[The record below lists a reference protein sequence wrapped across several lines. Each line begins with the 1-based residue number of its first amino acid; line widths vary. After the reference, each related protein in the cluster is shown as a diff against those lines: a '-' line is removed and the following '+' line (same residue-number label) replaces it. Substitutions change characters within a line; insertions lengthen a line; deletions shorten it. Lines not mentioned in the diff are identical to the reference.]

1 MNKLPVLNINQ
12 FKIEKG
18 KEDLY
23 ASILSEHLVVHD
35 TAINK
40 PHKHDFYL
48 TVLFTEGEGIHE
60 IDFKTYPIKEGALFL
75 IKPGQT
81 HFWKFSEKA
90 EGYIFFHSKSF
101 YDFHFPNKKID
112 NYPFFYSRFNAS
124 ALYLN
129 KNNTVSFIVLFKKII
144 EENIEQ
150 KLFGIQKMS
159 LLIDSLYID
168 ATRLFIATT
177 DIEISKKRITHFNEL
192 ERLIDANYLLEKR
205 PDFYAK
211 KINVSIKHLNKIVNT
226 TVGKST
232 SELVQERVI
241 LEAKRLL
248 VYGRL
253 TSQEIAFVLG
263 FDDPS
268 YFSRIFKK
276 KCGVS
281 PSEFAKQYKTVA
293 R

>member
-23 ASILSEHLVVHD
+23 ASILSEHLLVHD
-35 TAINK
+35 SAINK

-48 TVLFTEGEGIHE
+48 TVLFTEGAGVHE
-60 IDFKTYPIKEGALFL
+60 IDFKTYPVNEGALFL

-81 HFWKFSEKA
+81 HYWKFTEKA

-101 YDFHFPNKKID
+101 YDFHFPNKQID

-129 KNNTVSFIVLFKKII
+129 KINVASFVTLFIKIS
-144 EENIEQ
+144 EENTGN
-150 KLFGIQKMS
+150 KLFSIQKMS

-168 ATRLFIATT
+168 ASRLFIAVT
-177 DIEISKKRITHFNEL
+177 DVKIEINKKRVTHFNEL
-192 ERLIDANYLLEKR
+192 ERLIDANYLVEKR

-211 KINVSIKHLNKIVNT
+211 QINVSIKHLNKIVNA

-232 SELVQERVI
+232 SELVQERII

-248 VYGRL
+248 VYGKL
-253 TSQEIAFVLG
+253 TSQEIAFSLG
-263 FDDPS
+263 YDDPS

-281 PSEFAKQYKTVA
+281 PSEFAKQYE
-293 R
+293 

>member
-23 ASILSEHLVVHD
+23 ASILSEHLLVHD
-35 TAINK
+35 SAINK

-48 TVLFTEGEGIHE
+48 TVLFTEGAGVHE
-60 IDFKTYPIKEGALFL
+60 IDFKTYPVNEGALFL

-81 HFWKFSEKA
+81 HYWKFTEKA

-101 YDFHFPNKKID
+101 YDFHFPNKQID

-129 KNNTVSFIVLFKKII
+129 KINVASFITLFKKIS
-144 EENIEQ
+144 EENTGN
-150 KLFGIQKMS
+150 KLFSIQKMS

-168 ATRLFIATT
+168 ASRLFIAVT
-177 DIEISKKRITHFNEL
+177 DVKIEINKKRVTHFNEL
-192 ERLIDANYLLEKR
+192 ERLIDANYLVEKR

-211 KINVSIKHLNKIVNT
+211 QINVSIKHLNKIVNA

-232 SELVQERVI
+232 SELVQERII

-248 VYGRL
+248 VYGKL
-253 TSQEIAFVLG
+253 TSQEIAFSLG
-263 FDDPS
+263 YDDPS

-281 PSEFAKQYKTVA
+281 PSEFAKQYE
-293 R
+293 

>member
-1 MNKLPVLNINQ
+1 MNKFPILNINQ

-35 TAINK
+35 ATINK

-48 TVLFTEGEGIHE
+48 IVLFTKGVGVHE
-60 IDFKTYPIKEGALFL
+60 IDFKTHPVKEGALFL

-81 HFWKFSEKA
+81 HYWKFSEKA

-101 YDFHFPNKKID
+101 YDFHFPNKGID
-112 NYPFFYSRFNAS
+112 NYPFFYSWFNAS

-129 KNNTVSFIVLFKKII
+129 KSDAVNFIDLFKKII
-144 EENIEQ
+144 EENTAKE
-150 KLFGIQKMS
+150 LFGVQKIS

-168 ATRLFIATT
+168 TTRLFMRLADFKIDAN
-177 DIEISKKRITHFNEL
+177 KKRISHFNEL
-192 ERLIDANYLLEKR
+192 ERLIESNYLAEKR
-205 PDFYAK
+205 PKFYAEK
-211 KINVSIKHLNKIVNT
+211 LNVSIKHLNKIVNT

-232 SELVQERVI
+232 SELVQERIV

-248 VYGRL
+248 VHGNY
-253 TSQEIAFVLG
+253 TSQEIAFTLG

-276 KCGVS
+276 KCGFS
-281 PSEFAKQYKTVA
+281 PTEFVKKYE
-293 R
+293 

>member
-23 ASILSEHLVVHD
+23 ASILSEHLVIHD
-35 TAINK
+35 ATINK

-48 TVLFTEGEGIHE
+48 TVLFTEGAGVHE

-81 HFWKFSEKA
+81 HFWKFTEKA

-101 YDFHFPNKKID
+101 YDFHFPNKQID

-129 KNNTVSFIVLFKKII
+129 KTDTVSFVTLFTKIS
-144 EENIEQ
+144 EENTGN
-150 KLFGIQKMS
+150 KLFAIQKMS
-159 LLIDSLYID
+159 LLIDSLYIE
-168 ATRLFIATT
+168 ASRLFIAGT
-177 DIEISKKRITHFNEL
+177 DVKIEINKKRITHFNEL

-211 KINVSIKHLNKIVNT
+211 KINVSIKHLNKIVNA

-232 SELVQERVI
+232 SELVQERII

-248 VYGRL
+248 VYGKL
-253 TSQEIAFVLG
+253 TSQEIAFSLG

-281 PSEFAKQYKTVA
+281 PSEFAKQYE
-293 R
+293 

>member
-23 ASILSEHLVVHD
+23 ASILSEHLLIHD
-35 TAINK
+35 SAINK

-48 TVLFTEGEGIHE
+48 TVLFTEGAGVHE
-60 IDFKTYPIKEGALFL
+60 IDFKTYPVNEGALFL

-81 HFWKFSEKA
+81 HYWKFTEKA

-101 YDFHFPNKKID
+101 YDFHFPNKQID

-129 KNNTVSFIVLFKKII
+129 KINVASFVTLFIKIS
-144 EENIEQ
+144 EENTGN
-150 KLFGIQKMS
+150 KLFSIQKMS

-168 ATRLFIATT
+168 ASRLFIAVT
-177 DIEISKKRITHFNEL
+177 DVKIEINKKRVTHFNEL
-192 ERLIDANYLLEKR
+192 ERLIDANYLVEKR

-211 KINVSIKHLNKIVNT
+211 QINVSIKHLNKIVNA

-232 SELVQERVI
+232 SELVQERII

-248 VYGRL
+248 VYGKL
-253 TSQEIAFVLG
+253 TSQEIAFSLG
-263 FDDPS
+263 YDDPS

-281 PSEFAKQYKTVA
+281 PSEFAKQYE
-293 R
+293 